1 MSVIVK
7 TLQKKWKT
15 SIIVLY
21 WKRIGNIGIMY
32 NIAICDDEQ
41 DFVAEL
47 EEMIRKYAG
56 ETGIEIRTVTFKNGL
71 ELTECNKIELDL
83 IFLDIQMDTMNGMEA
98 AKRIRKKDEKV
109 SIIFL
114 TSLAKYALAGY
125 EYRAWNYI
133 IKPIAYVRLKNEL
146 DKWLKNYRRDDKKYI
161 LVQNGEGQHR
171 IDLNTLR
178 YLETYNRNVKLHT
191 DKGGVISYKKMRE
204 LEAELTEAHFL
215 RCHSSYL
222 VNLLFVKRVGKLEL
236 ELTTGEKLPI
246 SQPKRKLVMEKLA
259 DYWGDRL

>member
-1 MSVIVK
+1 
-7 TLQKKWKT
+7 
-15 SIIVLY
+15 
-21 WKRIGNIGIMY
+21 MY

-125 EYRAWNYI
+125 EYRAW
-133 IKPIAYVRLKNEL
+133 
-146 DKWLKNYRRDDKKYI
+146 
-161 LVQNGEGQHR
+161 
-171 IDLNTLR
+171 
-178 YLETYNRNVKLHT
+178 
-191 DKGGVISYKKMRE
+191 KG
-204 LEAELTEAHFL
+204 
-215 RCHSSYL
+215 
-222 VNLLFVKRVGKLEL
+222 LL
-236 ELTTGEKLPI
+236 
-246 SQPKRKLVMEKLA
+246 
-259 DYWGDRL
+259 